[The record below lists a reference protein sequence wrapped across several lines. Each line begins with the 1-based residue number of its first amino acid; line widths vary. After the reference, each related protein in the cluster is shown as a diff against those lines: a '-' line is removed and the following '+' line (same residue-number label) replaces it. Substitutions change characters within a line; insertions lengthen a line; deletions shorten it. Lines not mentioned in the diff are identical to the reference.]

1 MTLAEELMASR
12 RCEMSTMLS
21 ISGVVGHLSG
31 VRSDFS
37 DLSGQALLRLA
48 SFSAAAVGAGDVNL
62 QVKTSYTSGMIL
74 TDWQT
79 MKRTEMETRTMPR
92 FASRFCLAVISA

>member
-1 MTLAEELMASR
+1 
-12 RCEMSTMLS
+12 MSTMLS
-21 ISGVVGHLSG
+21 ISGVVGHFSG

-37 DLSGQALLRLA
+37 DLSGQALRFA
-48 SFSAAAVGAGDVNL
+48 SFSVTAVGAGDVNL
-62 QVKTSYTSGMIL
+62 QVKTSYTSGIIL

-79 MKRTEMETRTMPR
+79 MNRTEMETRTMPR